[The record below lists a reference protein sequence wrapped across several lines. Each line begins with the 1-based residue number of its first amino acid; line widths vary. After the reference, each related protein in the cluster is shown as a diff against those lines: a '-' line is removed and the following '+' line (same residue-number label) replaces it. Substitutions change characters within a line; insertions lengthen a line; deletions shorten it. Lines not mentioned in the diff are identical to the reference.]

1 MKMIIRNLSR
11 STTESEIKELFIA
24 FGEVESCDLVMDK
37 KTGGSK
43 GFGFVEMPNV
53 GHARQAIKNLN
64 EKIIAD
70 SRIRVKLAEDK

>member
-1 MKMIIRNLSR
+1 MIVRNLSR
-11 STTESEIKELFIA
+11 STTEAEIKELFVA
-24 FGEVESCDLVMDK
+24 FGEVESCDLVMDQ

-53 GHARQAIKNLN
+53 TQARDAIKNLN

-70 SRIRVKLAEDK
+70 SRIRVKLADGK

>member
-11 STTESEIKELFIA
+11 STTESEIKELFVA
-24 FGEVESCDLVMDK
+24 FGEVESCDLVMDQ

-53 GHARQAIKNLN
+53 AQARDAIKNLN

-70 SRIRVKLAEDK
+70 SRIRVKLAEGK

>member
-1 MKMIIRNLSR
+1 
-11 STTESEIKELFIA
+11 
-24 FGEVESCDLVMDK
+24 MDQ

-53 GHARQAIKNLN
+53 AQARDAIKNLN

-70 SRIRVKLAEDK
+70 SRIRVKLAEGK